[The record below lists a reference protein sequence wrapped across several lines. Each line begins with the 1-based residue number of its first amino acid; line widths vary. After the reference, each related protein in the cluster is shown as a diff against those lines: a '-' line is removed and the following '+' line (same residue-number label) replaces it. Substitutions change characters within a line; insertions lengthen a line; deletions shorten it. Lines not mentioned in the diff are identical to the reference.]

1 MNDALNSHGGS
12 HSEPKLGSERNF
24 GLVFAT
30 IFAILAL
37 WPLVHAEKPHLWLL
51 PVAAIFLAAALLVPH
66 ALAPLNRLWFRIGIL
81 LGKVVTPLMMGVLW
95 FAVLTPAGFL
105 MRRFGRDPLRLNRE
119 PAAKTYWI
127 RRSPAGPIVGSLKD
141 QF

>member
-1 MNDALNSHGGS
+1 MNDAINSQTG

-24 GLVFAT
+24 GLVFAAA
-30 IFAILAL
+30 FGILAL
-37 WPLVHAEKPHLWLL
+37 WPLVHAEKPRFWLL
-51 PVAAIFLAAALLVPH
+51 LVGGLFLVAALLAPLT
-66 ALAPLNRLWFRIGIL
+66 LAPLNRLWFRIGIL
-81 LGKVVTPLMMGVLW
+81 LGKVVTPLMMSALW
-95 FAVLTPAGFL
+95 VAVLTPAGFL

-127 RRSPAGPIVGSLKD
+127 RRSPPGPIAGSLKD